1 MLREDNQKKEENNM
15 KFPSILC
22 EYTYAHAVVMNSA
35 ADKYLDMLHLDMV
48 SIDDLKNGNIVI
60 PPHAVPVPP
69 RAFLKKLFYA
79 RFHRHAL
86 ILNGRLSD
94 DSKSEEFQEK
104 MFQSALKFQR
114 GLEEYL
120 SGFLAFLGSIDV
132 SQYETDSV
140 AELYWK
146 NIQGYR
152 NLIHSL
158 HIVDTT
164 AEEFMSFGYLKDET
178 LDDIFQLVRDLHCE
192 EYFKLRPRYKYDK
205 PEMKIFKQDS
215 VTVEY
220 GGKEYN
226 LEDYVREVCNNQVG
240 RILTGYIVRY
250 DTQWIPSILY
260 NVTRNHRK
268 LRRCANC
275 GKPFIVSASRR
286 KYCSQT
292 CQKNENIKLAQNKK
306 SRQTRSHEQN
316 YRQRFYKAYDRCH
329 AKNKLSNFDLDC
341 MNIPGPEY
349 HGDPDKMRGPNKM
362 RAHAD
367 HTLVNCLKRY
377 NKDGFRKAINEL
389 IEFQNI
395 RRAFGLISENEYIDW
410 LDNSKI
416 YSKSKRP

>member
-22 EYTYAHAVVMNSA
+22 EYTYAHAAIMNSA
-35 ADKYLDMLHLDMV
+35 GNNLLDMLHLEMI
-48 SIDDLKNGNIVI
+48 SINDVENGNISI
-60 PPHAVPVPP
+60 PPNAVPVPP
-69 RAFLKKLFYA
+69 RILLKALFYV
-79 RFHRHAL
+79 RFHHHVL

-94 DSKSEEFQEK
+94 GNKSEEIQEK
-104 MFQSALKFQR
+104 IFESSLKFQKD
-114 GLEEYL
+114 LEHYL
-120 SGFLAFLGSIDV
+120 SSFLEFLGSIDI
-132 SQYETDSV
+132 SQYETDSITKK
-140 AELYWK
+140 YWK
-146 NIQGYR
+146 NIDGYR

-158 HIVDTT
+158 RIIDITT
-164 AEEFMSFGYLKDET
+164 EEFMNFGNLRVET
-178 LDDIFQLVRDLHCE
+178 LDDIFQTIGDLDCKE
-192 EYFKLRPRYKYDK
+192 MFDPRPRYAYDK
-205 PEMKIFKQDS
+205 PETKISAQDH

-220 GGKEYN
+220 GGKEYD
-226 LEDYVREVCNNQVG
+226 LADYIREVCNNQVG
-240 RILTGYIVRY
+240 RVLSGYIVQY

-275 GKPFIVSASRR
+275 GKPFIASESRR
-286 KYCSQT
+286 KYCSEA
-292 CQKNENIKLAQNKK
+292 CRKNIDIKLQQNKK
-306 SRQTRSHEQN
+306 SRQVRKHEQN